1 MELKDQPGKVMGEVR
16 VKVRLTNGGDQM
28 LADDGKLDRARVRT
42 CEIDAMVDTGAVRS
56 VIPESVAQRLGLP
69 KKRVKTVAYADG
81 RTESVPLAGPLVF
94 DIEGRD
100 TYDDAYVLGD
110 EVLIGQTVL
119 EKMDWL
125 VDCTRQRLVPAHP
138 DGPVNKLKS
147 LCPRASPTHGRS
159 ARCPGRGRS
168 AGGRFRRRRSGG

>member
-1 MELKDQPGKVMGEVR
+1 MELKEQSKPYMGEVR
-16 VKVRLTNGGDQM
+16 VKVRLTNGADEI
-28 LADDGKLDRARVRT
+28 LARQGELEAAKVRSVET
-42 CEIDAMVDTGAVRS
+42 DAMVDTGAVRC
-56 VIPESVAQRLGLP
+56 VIPPAVATQLGVLLQAG
-69 KKRVKTVAYADG
+69 RTVAYADG
-81 RTESVPLAGPLVF
+81 CSVVVPFAGPILF

-138 DGPVNKLKS
+138 DGPVNKLK
-147 LCPRASPTHGRS
+147 
-159 ARCPGRGRS
+159 
-168 AGGRFRRRRSGG
+168 